1 MIPSDISQ
9 IPFNKTLV
17 EHFVAGFNGN
27 FDILRRL
34 GVRVMSDVLS
44 VTRGNFLMSVGGTER
59 RWQKVEE
66 LKRVLSLN
74 KKEVEEYFMYCVQC
88 HEFPILSPA
97 QQNLSLNER
106 AELAIEQVS
115 DFLREASIYDS
126 SYARA
131 YMKVESFI
139 LKDEDKNTAMKRFS
153 LSSGERVRQLR
164 TEFFAS
170 LREGNIVGLDNIRF
184 DDDFIMEIKQIAES
198 LPMYVSRAVLCDAFS
213 VADIETSWVKHFIDY
228 KEVYGE
234 DNAQYSYFDQ
244 PYYIPTLQ
252 YGEDVKKY
260 ITGVIAVLGRSK
272 DADIRPL
279 TLEQVMDTLEQNNP
293 DYDYD
298 QETVDAVL
306 KQHSWV
312 ECVMVDGRDAY
323 QLNYELLNDYQKLG
337 RIIYEKERITIDE
350 IKEELE
356 RRGSNRASAIIK
368 SLRMTSVKY
377 NWVCLAGQN
386 GVYEYNP
393 EGQNRMSLNEAVRKF
408 AEERIC
414 FTWDEIYAYLSEAGY
429 EKLVESSIRTYIT
442 SICTPSK
449 SNANLFCLQ
458 NRIDDYPQISWKSKK
473 QQGLCNWLLPI
484 VIQYLKTK
492 GGKADRK
499 AIIDVLLAKNSQG
512 FKLKNDITTYLYPYA
527 KDASGYFSI
536 SGGTISLTPRAWNL
550 TQDEIEK
557 VGLRNRTPDYY
568 MTTVSYIKSILQQTE
583 GGEAQMSVIR
593 DKCRELV
600 SNLTDAAFYKIV
612 DKFLPEQITKYE
624 RDGRAYLKLVT
635 EKIDY
640 APAYEVD
647 AVSSVRESAPK
658 LVPSNAA
665 REESL
670 PGNRNVFSWEHIRRK
685 MISDLAFYDRQ
696 WDLDLTLEQSIDK
709 FIAFMQSQKGS
720 ARLSVFVPQAMYEFW
735 HCKNDNLDYYRY
747 MMEIATSYEQVLAAI
762 CKENGVAVYAN
773 GLKDIIDSI
782 PEMRDWLYCSPS
794 DGFKKI
800 FGKLKYTRNLLA
812 HGKDVDDTLFLLIQ
826 RTIEFIALYIYT
838 VARFLE

>member
-1 MIPSDISQ
+1 MTPINISQ

-17 EHFVAGFNGN
+17 EHFVPGFNGN

-34 GVRVMSDVLS
+34 GVRVMKDVLS
-44 VTRGNFLMSVGGTER
+44 LTKGNFLMSVGGTER

-66 LKRVLSLN
+66 LQRVLSMNN
-74 KKEVEEYFMYCVQC
+74 KDVEEYFMYCVQC
-88 HEFPILSPA
+88 HEFPILSQS
-97 QQNLSLNER
+97 QQTLSLNEK
-106 AELAIEQVS
+106 AELAIQQVS
-115 DFLREASIYDS
+115 DFLKEASIYDS

-139 LKDEDKNTAMKRFS
+139 LKDEDKKTSMKTFS
-153 LSSGERVRQLR
+153 LTSGERVRQLR

-170 LREGNIVGLDNIRF
+170 LREGSIVGLDNVRF
-184 DDDFIMEIKQIAES
+184 EDDFILEITQIAES
-198 LPMYVSRAVLCDAFS
+198 LPMYVSRGVLCDAFS

-228 KEVYGE
+228 KEVYSE

-244 PYYIPTLQ
+244 PYYIPSLQ

-260 ITGVIAVLGRSK
+260 ITGVISVLGKRK

-279 TLEQVMDTLEQNNP
+279 TLEQVMDTLEQNAP
-293 DYDYD
+293 EYDFD
-298 QETVDAVL
+298 QEIVEAL
-306 KQHSWV
+306 LQQHTWV
-312 ECVMVDGRDAY
+312 ESAVVDGKDCY

-337 RIIYEKERITIDE
+337 RIIYEKKRITIDE

-368 SLRMTSVKY
+368 SLRMTSIKY
-377 NWVCLAGQN
+377 SWVCLAGQN

-393 EGQNRMSLNEAVRKF
+393 DGQDRMLINEAIRMF
-408 AEERIC
+408 AEEKVC
-414 FTWDEIYAYLSEAGY
+414 FTWKDIYEFLSEAGY
-429 EKLVESSIRTYIT
+429 EKLVESSIRTYVT

-458 NRIDDYPQISWKSKK
+458 SRVDDYPHIGWKSKK

-492 GGKADRK
+492 GGKSDRK
-499 AIIDVLLAKNSQG
+499 TVLDVLLAKNSQG

-527 KDASGYFSI
+527 KDGNGYFSI
-536 SGGTISLTPRAWNL
+536 NAGVISLTPRAWNL

-557 VGLRNRTPDYY
+557 VGLRNRTPEYY
-568 MTTVSYIKSILQQTE
+568 MTTVSCIKSILQQTE
-583 GGEAQMSVIR
+583 NGESLMSIIR

-600 SNLTDAAFYKIV
+600 STLTDAAFYKIV
-612 DKFLPEQITKYE
+612 DKYLPEQISKYE
-624 RDGRAYLKLVT
+624 RDGKIFLRLVT

-647 AVSSVRESAPK
+647 AVSSVREAAPK

-665 REESL
+665 REESV
-670 PGNRNVFSWEHIRRK
+670 PGNRNPYSWDLIRRK
-685 MISDLAFYDRQ
+685 MVSELAFYARQ
-696 WDLDLTLEQSIDK
+696 WDLDVTLEQSVDK
-709 FIAFMQSQKGS
+709 FIAFMQSQKDS

-735 HCKNDNLDYYRY
+735 YCKNDNLDYYRY
-747 MMEIATSYEQVLAAI
+747 MMEIAISYEQVLAAI
-762 CKENGVAVYAN
+762 CKENGLAVYAN
-773 GLKDIIDSI
+773 GLKDITDSI
-782 PEMRDWLYCSPS
+782 PEMRDWLYCSPL
-794 DGFKKI
+794 DGFKRI